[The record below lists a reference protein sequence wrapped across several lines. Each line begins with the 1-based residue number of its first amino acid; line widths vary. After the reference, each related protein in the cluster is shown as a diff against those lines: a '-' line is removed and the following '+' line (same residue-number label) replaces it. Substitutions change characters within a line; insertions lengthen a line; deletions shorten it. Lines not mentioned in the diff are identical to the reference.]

1 MTIALFNTSLQINAD
16 LFGYLALGFF
26 AFSFLMQSTRKT
38 FLAQAPADA
47 CYGIHFLMLGSLTGC
62 MVSLAAA
69 CRDLFAGLASERIM
83 RIAIF
88 IYLGLIWSVTFFTF
102 NNDLTALLP
111 ASASSLASC
120 AMLLR
125 NNYYHSRYVIFA
137 VQSIWLCF
145 FISIGS
151 IPGIVGAL
159 GIITMNIIGLMRYH
173 YDTSK
178 RIVPA

>member
-1 MTIALFNTSLQINAD
+1 MNIVLFNTSLQINAD
-16 LFGYLALGFF
+16 LFGYLALSFF
-26 AFSFLMQSTRKT
+26 TFSFLMQSTRKT

-102 NNDLTALLP
+102 NNYLHPPVVWQAVPCFLETIITIPDM
-111 ASASSLASC
+111 SSLRFKASGY
-120 AMLLR
+120 AFSHLSDL
-125 NNYYHSRYVIFA
+125 SLA
-137 VQSIWLCF
+137 
-145 FISIGS
+145 
-151 IPGIVGAL
+151 
-159 GIITMNIIGLMRYH
+159 
-173 YDTSK
+173 
-178 RIVPA
+178 